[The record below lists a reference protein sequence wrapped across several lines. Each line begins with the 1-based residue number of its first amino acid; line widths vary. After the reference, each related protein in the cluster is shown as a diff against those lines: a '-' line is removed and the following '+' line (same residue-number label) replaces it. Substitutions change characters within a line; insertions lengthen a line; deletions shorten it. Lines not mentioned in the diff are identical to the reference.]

1 MLKRDISSYQVTEII
16 QNLHNLQNSIDALNA
31 TINNREIDLVN
42 STEWMFNVGISYG
55 YDIKNIIIK
64 FLGNTNT
71 NDFLDALQRLNNILN
86 DLKHKMTFG
95 NILLCSIT
103 FFIIGAILLSI
114 ASIFSF
120 EYRRWRKRTMSKAKE
135 MHNLETAEIER
146 RLAEL
151 KKELMKANI
160 QVSSGAGPSSP
171 GKARQIKKNIAR
183 LLTVRRKKEVRY
195 R

>member
-1 MLKRDISSYQVTEII
+1 
-16 QNLHNLQNSIDALNA
+16 
-31 TINNREIDLVN
+31 
-42 STEWMFNVGISYG
+42 
-55 YDIKNIIIK
+55 
-64 FLGNTNT
+64 
-71 NDFLDALQRLNNILN
+71 
-86 DLKHKMTFG
+86 
-95 NILLCSIT
+95 
-103 FFIIGAILLSI
+103 
-114 ASIFSF
+114 
-120 EYRRWRKRTMSKAKE
+120 MSKAKE